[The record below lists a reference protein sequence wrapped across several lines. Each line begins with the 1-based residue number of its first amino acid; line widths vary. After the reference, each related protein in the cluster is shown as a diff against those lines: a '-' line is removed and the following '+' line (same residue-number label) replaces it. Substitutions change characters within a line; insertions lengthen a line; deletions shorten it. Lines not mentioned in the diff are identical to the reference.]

1 MLLGAQKRNSFKTMS
16 CEDDQFYYDD
26 DIDDVVQRLSFD
38 DEVSECGKL
47 QMATDTLVAAT
58 ENHKIL
64 RSLTACRL
72 ARDLRKKAKALGNN
86 GVVNFSQTYSLAD
99 VESNIGLTK
108 EDLQNRAMAKQGRKK
123 RKADHP
129 SNIDGEN
136 NNERRTIRT
145 RTSQTD
151 EITEINQEKEQAGEE
166 QQTWNKE
173 DDNFEFDGNV
183 HQEDEDDIEQE
194 EEFEIYGVQAPADA
208 TGSPILVP
216 TKKNYPHDL
225 LVPTKDY
232 ETLPT
237 QISDLSSCS
246 KEELLLKVHQLSEE
260 KKEKDD
266 IIRQKDEE
274 IAALESG
281 KKTRKSWKKA
291 LPKADNKLESRLL
304 KEMRVLLREDY
315 IHWVKGAQERW
326 EEYSDLDGTMSQMMI
341 NDIKSWPA
349 ECGDKY
355 KETLWRTLLGPRLT
369 KEFTLVRNDVLQKM
383 RVLYLGKLLVSW
395 VVLS

>member
-1 MLLGAQKRNSFKTMS
+1 MS
-16 CEDDQFYYDD
+16 EDDQFYYDD

-38 DEVSECGKL
+38 DEASECGKL
-47 QMATDTLVAAT
+47 RMAADTLEAAT
-58 ENHKIL
+58 KNYNRL
-64 RSLTACRL
+64 RTLTACRL
-72 ARDLRKKAKALGNN
+72 ARDLRNKAKALGNN
-86 GVVNFSQTYSLAD
+86 GLINFSETYSFAD
-99 VESNIGLTK
+99 VERNIGLTK
-108 EDLQNRAMAKQGRKK
+108 EDLQNRAMAKQGKAKSTAKK
-123 RKADHP
+123 RKKDHP
-129 SNIDGEN
+129 SNIDDEN
-136 NNERRTIRT
+136 NNELRTIRT
-145 RTSQTD
+145 RTSQTN
-151 EITEINQEKEQAGEE
+151 ENAEINQEKEQAGLE

-173 DDNFEFDGNV
+173 DDNIEFDANV
-183 HQEDEDDIEQE
+183 HQEDEEDIERE
-194 EEFEIYGVQAPADA
+194 EELACLDVQAHADA
-208 TGSPILVP
+208 PLLVP
-216 TKKNYPHDL
+216 TKNYPHDL

-260 KKEKDD
+260 KKEKDN
-266 IIRQKDEE
+266 IIRQKEEE

-291 LPKADNKLESRLL
+291 LPKAENKLESRLL

-326 EEYSDLDGTMSQMMI
+326 EEYSELDGTMSQMMI

-349 ECGDKY
+349 ECTDGY

-383 RVLYLGKLLVSW
+383 RVLYLGKLFVSW
-395 VVLS
+395 VVLSYRC

>member
-1 MLLGAQKRNSFKTMS
+1 MS

-47 QMATDTLVAAT
+47 QMATDTLEAAT
-58 ENHKIL
+58 KNHKIL
-64 RSLTACRL
+64 RTLTACRL
-72 ARDLRKKAKALGNN
+72 ARDLSKAKALGNN

-194 EEFEIYGVQAPADA
+194 EELAILGVQAHADA
-208 TGSPILVP
+208 PLLVP
-216 TKKNYPHDL
+216 TKNYPQDL

-246 KEELLLKVHQLSEE
+246 KEELLLKVYQLSEE
-260 KKEKDD
+260 KKEKDN

-274 IAALESG
+274 IAAMESG
-281 KKTRKSWKKA
+281 RKTRKSWKKA
-291 LPKADNKLESRLL
+291 LPKAENKLESRLL

-349 ECGDKY
+349 ECDDNY